1 MSPVSRSRIQSRKET
16 RRTCRFEPN
25 RWQGLPLVNLAGPGV
40 IMPLFKKPVGR
51 RPEEGERVY
60 LLQLSPRGVEWGV
73 KNQAH
78 VRKGGAP

>member
-1 MSPVSRSRIQSRKET
+1 M
-16 RRTCRFEPN
+16 N
-25 RWQGLPLVNLAGPGV
+25 RAGPGV